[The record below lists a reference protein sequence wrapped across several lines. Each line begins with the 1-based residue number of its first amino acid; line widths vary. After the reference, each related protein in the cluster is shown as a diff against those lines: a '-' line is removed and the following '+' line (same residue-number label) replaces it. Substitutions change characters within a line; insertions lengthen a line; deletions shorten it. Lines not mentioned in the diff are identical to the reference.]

1 MARLADENSVR
12 QRAFKVLD
20 GMRNIKRELA
30 IVAIKQEFALGK
42 RYADTIYATHRQ
54 MGKDAG
60 LYTTTY
66 RIIETNGVPRISSR
80 EVFQPDSTACTD
92 VEDAKVAYLDALVK
106 KIDMVDKLTVDN
118 PQRIR

>member
-1 MARLADENSVR
+1 MSRTPDENSVR

-20 GMRNIKRELA
+20 GMRNLKREIA
-30 IVAIKQEFALGK
+30 IATIKVEFALGK

-66 RIIETNGVPRISSR
+66 RIIETAGVPRVSTR
-80 EVFQPDSTACTD
+80 EVFEPDATACTSI
-92 VEDAKVAYLDALVK
+92 EDAKVAYLDVLVK
-106 KIDMVDKLTVDN
+106 KIDTVN
-118 PQRIR
+118 ELQN

>member
-1 MARLADENSVR
+1 MARTPDENSVR

-30 IVAIKQEFALGK
+30 IAAIKVQFTLGQ

-66 RIIETNGVPRISSR
+66 RIIETNGVPRVSTR
-80 EVFQPDSTACTD
+80 QVFEPDATACTT
-92 VEDAKVAYLDALVK
+92 VEDAKVAYLDVLVK
-106 KIDMVDKLTVDN
+106 KIDTVN
-118 PQRIR
+118 TLRN

>member
-1 MARLADENSVR
+1 MARTADENSVR
-12 QRAFKVLD
+12 QRAFKLLD

-30 IVAIKQEFALGK
+30 IAAIKQEFAVGN

-66 RIIETNGVPRISSR
+66 RIIETDGVPRVSSR
-80 EVFQPDSTACTD
+80 EVFEPDAKACIT

-106 KIDMVDKLTVDN
+106 KIDTVDALHN
-118 PQRIR
+118 

>member
-66 RIIETNGVPRISSR
+66 RIIEIKGVPHVSTR
-80 EVFQPDSTACTD
+80 EVFEPDSTTYTD

-106 KIDMVDKLTVDN
+106 KIDTVN
-118 PQRIR
+118 ALRN